1 MNPVVQ
7 YKTRV
12 ASRYFPVHPDGIGMK
27 ITEADHYFT
36 SIKYNGHFG
45 IVTVKKGKAVIF
57 GSDGSEKSIP
67 SIEKAAL
74 KLNKDFTIAGEICC
88 FKDGVSQ
95 TNIHVAA
102 ALDEP
107 HNFDLRFAVFDILE
121 WESNNTSDD
130 FTSKYKKMKSAFN
143 DEVLFCVEQHLH
155 NSRKDIIDFYKKN
168 IENNEGVITRSSGG
182 ITYKI
187 KPIITIDLVVLGY
200 ALKENE
206 DSLRELLLGLV
217 VGDNQYQIVT
227 RCSSGFTEK
236 ERVDIL
242 NKLKPLHCDSS
253 YTEVSGAKTAFI
265 MIKPELVVEIKSIDL
280 LDENTLG
287 SIRKMRLGFDQ
298 NSGYE
303 KLQLSNSFSCIS
315 PVFICFR
322 EDKIPSI
329 KDAGFSQV
337 AHLIDEKIL
346 SKQTDNL
353 IPSEVVH
360 AESYTKSGKGG
371 MAVRKFT
378 VIKTNKEKTGLYAPF
393 NVVYTDFGAGRKAPL
408 EQDLFLCS
416 TEKEALKKVEL
427 LKEEIIKKGWELH
440 K

>member
-7 YKTRV
+7 YKSRV
-12 ASRYFPVHPDGIGMK
+12 ASRYFPVHPDEIGMK
-27 ITEADHYFT
+27 ITEAETYFT

-45 IVTVKKGKAVIF
+45 IITVKNGKAVIY

-67 SIEKAAL
+67 SIETAAL
-74 KLNKDFTIAGEICC
+74 KLKKDFTIAGEICC
-88 FKDGVSQ
+88 FKDGISQ

-107 HNFDLRFAVFDILE
+107 HQFDLRFAVFDILE
-121 WESNNTSDD
+121 WESDKSYDD
-130 FTSKYKKMKSAFN
+130 FTSRYEKMKSAFN
-143 DEVLFCVEQHLH
+143 DDILFCIEQHLH
-155 NSRKDIIDFYKKN
+155 TSRKDIIDFYKKN
-168 IENNEGVITRSSGG
+168 IEYNEGVIVRSSSG

-217 VGDNQYQIVT
+217 VGENQYQIVT
-227 RCSSGFTEK
+227 RCSSGFSEK
-236 ERVDIL
+236 ERVEIL

-265 MIKPELVVEIKSIDL
+265 MIKPELVVEIKCIDL
-280 LDENTLG
+280 LDENTSG
-287 SIRKMRLGFDQ
+287 AIRKKRLSFDEK
-298 NSGYE
+298 SGYE

-322 EDKIPSI
+322 EDKTPSI

-337 AHLIDEKIL
+337 AHLIDEKIN

-360 AESYTKSGKGG
+360 SESYTKSGKGG

-378 VIKTNKEKTGLYAPF
+378 VIKTNKENTGSYAAY
-393 NVVYTDFGAGRKAPL
+393 NVVYTDFSAGRKAPL
-408 EQDLFLCS
+408 EQDLFLCTS
-416 TEKEALKKVEL
+416 EKEALKKVEL
-427 LKEEIIKKGWELH
+427 LKEENIKKGWEQH